1 MKSLWNSFI
10 VAFSMYSKIPMP
22 RADWNK
28 ENMKYSMCFFPWVGL
43 VIGALELG
51 WFYLAAWM
59 ELGDIFRSAVM
70 VLIPVAVT
78 GGIHLD
84 GLLDTADAL
93 SSWREKERRLEILKD
108 SHAGAFAVIIGISY
122 FVLAFGT
129 ASMVSAECLPVLCL
143 IFALARTY
151 SALSVENFPRPI
163 PLGRRRPSEE
173 IP

>member
-59 ELGDIFRSAVM
+59 ELGIFS
-70 VLIPVAVT
+70 
-78 GGIHLD
+78 
-84 GLLDTADAL
+84 
-93 SSWREKERRLEILKD
+93 
-108 SHAGAFAVIIGISY
+108 GA
-122 FVLAFGT
+122 
-129 ASMVSAECLPVLCL
+129 
-143 IFALARTY
+143 R
-151 SALSVENFPRPI
+151 
-163 PLGRRRPSEE
+163 
-173 IP
+173 